1 MFQVNFLPNRNDFS
15 NRFSCFS
22 FQKQRKQRWKK
33 NCLLM
38 VKRNQNTIGLDLVVE
53 TGGEKKT
60 TTRSNQ
66 KCKCATISKCA
77 QNAFNGYKNRQR
89 LRQRHG
95 QALRGHREQRDTN
108 LVRLDIFKTAKVS
121 GELSALVCCRGAQMP
136 WQSRFLICTGKLCAP
151 SPPLFATPLTT
162 PYGAW
167 LQQHRQRQTMRGSG
181 RGSARTLHPHL
192 RYKCD
197 PIGSHWCR
205 GHLFYILDKLII
217 ITLSIS
223 LHHSAWVCVLCV
235 CVWVHSPKC
244 NKFYG

>member
-22 FQKQRKQRWKK
+22 FQKQRKQRRKK

-89 LRQRHG
+89 QRLRNGH
-95 QALRGHREQRDTN
+95 ALRGHREQGDTN

-121 GELSALVCCRGAQMP
+121 GELSALVCCWCTDALAKPIFDLHGKIVCPSSPLCCYASDDALWRVAAATQTETVIERE
-136 WQSRFLICTGKLCAP
+136 WQGECAHTAP
-151 SPPLFATPLTT
+151 A
-162 PYGAW
+162 
-167 LQQHRQRQTMRGSG
+167 
-181 RGSARTLHPHL
+181 SAL
-192 RYKCD
+192 
-197 PIGSHWCR
+197 
-205 GHLFYILDKLII
+205 
-217 ITLSIS
+217 
-223 LHHSAWVCVLCV
+223 
-235 CVWVHSPKC
+235 
-244 NKFYG
+244 

>member
-22 FQKQRKQRWKK
+22 FPKQRKQKRRKK

-89 LRQRHG
+89 QRHG
-95 QALRGHREQRDTN
+95 HALRGDRELGGDTN
-108 LVRLDIFKTAKVS
+108 LVRLDIFKTAKVY
-121 GELSALVCCRGAQMP
+121 GELSALVCCCRGAQMP
-136 WQSRFLICTGKLCAP
+136 WQSRFLICTGKLCVP
-151 SPPLFATPLTT
+151 SAPPLL
-162 PYGAW
+162 
-167 LQQHRQRQTMRGSG
+167 
-181 RGSARTLHPHL
+181 L
-192 RYKCD
+192 R
-197 PIGSHWCR
+197 
-205 GHLFYILDKLII
+205 L
-217 ITLSIS
+217 
-223 LHHSAWVCVLCV
+223 
-235 CVWVHSPKC
+235 
-244 NKFYG
+244 

>member
-1 MFQVNFLPNRNDFS
+1 
-15 NRFSCFS
+15 
-22 FQKQRKQRWKK
+22 
-33 NCLLM
+33 M

-89 LRQRHG
+89 QRLRNGH
-95 QALRGHREQRDTN
+95 ALRGHREQGDTN

-151 SPPLFATPLTT
+151 PRPLCCYASDDALWRVAAAT
-162 PYGAW
+162 
-167 LQQHRQRQTMRGSG
+167 QTETVSEREWQGECAHTAPA
-181 RGSARTLHPHL
+181 SAL
-192 RYKCD
+192 
-197 PIGSHWCR
+197 
-205 GHLFYILDKLII
+205 
-217 ITLSIS
+217 
-223 LHHSAWVCVLCV
+223 
-235 CVWVHSPKC
+235 
-244 NKFYG
+244 